1 MLKKDLVI
9 IPTYN
14 EALNSSLIY
23 KKIRETNI
31 HSEILFIDDN
41 SPDNTS
47 LVISEIIKDDK
58 KVHLINRK
66 KKLGIGSAHK
76 DGFLWAKKM
85 KFNYVTTI
93 DADLSHNPNLI
104 PYMLKNIEK
113 YNIIITGR
121 FLQEDSLKDWALI
134 RRIITK
140 TRHKI
145 IKLLLKV
152 PYDTSGAFRCYNFEK
167 IKIDDLLMAKDDGYS
182 FFWESL
188 YILYKKKYTILEIP
202 MKLPRRIYG
211 SSKLNIKDILRAVT
225 YLIYFYFKKKF

>member
-14 EALNSSLIY
+14 EAINSNLIY
-23 KKIRETNI
+23 KKIRATNVN
-31 HSEILFIDDN
+31 SEILFIDDN

-47 LVISEIIKDDK
+47 LVISKIMITDK
-58 KVHLINRK
+58 KIHLIKRK

-76 DGFLWAKKM
+76 EGFLWAKNNN
-85 KFNYVTTI
+85 FDYVTTI
-93 DADLSHNPNLI
+93 DADLSHNPDLI

-121 FLQEDSLKDWALI
+121 FLQEDTLEEWPLI

-145 IKLLLKV
+145 VKLLLGV
-152 PYDTSGAFRCYNFEK
+152 PYDTSGAFRCYNFSKVK
-167 IKIDDLLMAKDDGYS
+167 IEDLLMAKDNGYS

-188 YILYKKKYTILEIP
+188 FILYKKKYTILEIP
-202 MKLPRRIYG
+202 MKQPRRIHG
-211 SSKLNIKDILRAVT
+211 SSKISIKDIFRAVT

>member
-14 EALNSSLIY
+14 EAINSNLIY
-23 KKIRETNI
+23 RKIRATNT

-47 LVISEIIKDDK
+47 LVVNEIINNDK
-58 KVHLINRK
+58 KVHLINRR

-76 DGFLWAKKM
+76 EGFIWAKKN
-85 KFNYVTTI
+85 KFDYVTTI
-93 DADLSHNPNLI
+93 DADLSHNPDLI

-121 FLQEDSLKDWALI
+121 FLQEDTLEEWPLVRKL
-134 RRIITK
+134 ITK
-140 TRHKI
+140 ASHKV
-145 IKLLLKV
+145 IKLLLGI
-152 PYDTSGAFRCYNFEK
+152 PYDTSGAFRCYNFTQVK
-167 IKIDDLLMAKDDGYS
+167 IEDLLMAKDNGYS

-188 YILYKKKYTILEIP
+188 FLLYKKKYTILEIP
-202 MKLPRRIYG
+202 MKQPRRIHG
-211 SSKLNIKDILRAVT
+211 SSKISIKDIFRAVT

>member
-14 EALNSSLIY
+14 EAINSNLIY
-23 KKIRETNI
+23 KKIRKTNT

-47 LVISEIIKDDK
+47 LVVNEIKNIDK
-58 KVHLINRK
+58 KVHLIDRK

-76 DGFLWAKKM
+76 EGFIWAKKRG
-85 KFNYVTTI
+85 FDYVTTI
-93 DADLSHNPNLI
+93 DADLSHDPDLI
-104 PYMLKNIEK
+104 PYMINNIEK

-121 FLQEDSLKDWALI
+121 FLQEDTLEEWPLI
-134 RRIITK
+134 RRFITK

-145 IKLLLKV
+145 IKFLLGV
-152 PYDTSGAFRCYNFEK
+152 PYDTSGAFRCYNFKQVK
-167 IKIDDLLMAKDDGYS
+167 IEDLLMAKDNGYS

-188 YILYKKKYTILEIP
+188 FLLYKKKYTILEIP
-202 MKLPRRIYG
+202 MKQPRRIHG
-211 SSKLNIKDILRAVT
+211 SSKISINDIFRAIT

>member
-14 EALNSSLIY
+14 EAINSNLIY
-23 KKIRETNI
+23 KKIRATNVN
-31 HSEILFIDDN
+31 SEILFIDDN

-47 LVISEIIKDDK
+47 LVISKIMITDK
-58 KVHLINRK
+58 KIHLIKRK

-76 DGFLWAKKM
+76 EGFLWAKNNN
-85 KFNYVTTI
+85 FDYVTTI
-93 DADLSHNPNLI
+93 DADLSHNPDLI

-121 FLQEDSLKDWALI
+121 FLQEDTLEEWPLI

-140 TRHKI
+140 TRHKVV
-145 IKLLLKV
+145 KLLLGV
-152 PYDTSGAFRCYNFEK
+152 PYDTSGAFRCYNFSKVK
-167 IKIDDLLMAKDDGYS
+167 IEDLLMAKDNGYS

-188 YILYKKKYTILEIP
+188 FILYKKKYTILEIP
-202 MKLPRRIYG
+202 MKQPRRIHG
-211 SSKLNIKDILRAVT
+211 SSKISIKDIFRAVT

>member
-14 EALNSSLIY
+14 EAINSNLIY
-23 KKIRETNI
+23 KKIRATNVN
-31 HSEILFIDDN
+31 SEILFIDDN

-47 LVISEIIKDDK
+47 LVISKIMITDK
-58 KVHLINRK
+58 KIHLMKRK

-76 DGFLWAKKM
+76 EGFLWAKNNN
-85 KFNYVTTI
+85 FDYVTTI
-93 DADLSHNPNLI
+93 DADLSHNPDLI

-121 FLQEDSLKDWALI
+121 FLQEDTLEEWPLI

-140 TRHKI
+140 TRHKVV
-145 IKLLLKV
+145 KLLLGV
-152 PYDTSGAFRCYNFEK
+152 PYDTSGAFRCYNFSKVK
-167 IKIDDLLMAKDDGYS
+167 IEDLLMAKDNGYS

-188 YILYKKKYTILEIP
+188 FILYKKKYTILEIP
-202 MKLPRRIYG
+202 MKQPRRIHG
-211 SSKLNIKDILRAVT
+211 SSKISIKDIFRAVT

>member
-14 EALNSSLIY
+14 EAINSNLIY
-23 KKIRETNI
+23 KKIRATNVN
-31 HSEILFIDDN
+31 SEILFIDDN

-47 LVISEIIKDDK
+47 LVISKIMITDK
-58 KVHLINRK
+58 KIHLMKRE

-76 DGFLWAKKM
+76 EGFLWAKNNN
-85 KFNYVTTI
+85 FDYVTTI
-93 DADLSHNPNLI
+93 DADLSHNPDLI

-121 FLQEDSLKDWALI
+121 FLQEDTLEEWPLI

-145 IKLLLKV
+145 VKLLLGV
-152 PYDTSGAFRCYNFEK
+152 PYDTSGAFRCYNFSKVK
-167 IKIDDLLMAKDDGYS
+167 IEDLLMAKDNGYS

-188 YILYKKKYTILEIP
+188 FILYKKKYTILEIP
-202 MKLPRRIYG
+202 MKQPRRIHG
-211 SSKLNIKDILRAVT
+211 SSKISIKDIFRAVT

>member
-104 PYMLKNIEK
+104 PYMLKNIE
-113 YNIIITGR
+113 
-121 FLQEDSLKDWALI
+121 
-134 RRIITK
+134 
-140 TRHKI
+140 
-145 IKLLLKV
+145 
-152 PYDTSGAFRCYNFEK
+152 
-167 IKIDDLLMAKDDGYS
+167 
-182 FFWESL
+182 
-188 YILYKKKYTILEIP
+188 
-202 MKLPRRIYG
+202 
-211 SSKLNIKDILRAVT
+211 
-225 YLIYFYFKKKF
+225 

>member
-14 EALNSSLIY
+14 EAINSNLIY
-23 KKIRETNI
+23 RKIRTTNT

-47 LVISEIIKDDK
+47 LVVNEIINNDK
-58 KVHLINRK
+58 KVHLINRR

-76 DGFLWAKKM
+76 EGFIWAKKN
-85 KFNYVTTI
+85 KFDYVTTI
-93 DADLSHNPNLI
+93 DADLSHNPDLI

-121 FLQEDSLKDWALI
+121 FLQEDTLEEWPLVRKL
-134 RRIITK
+134 ITK
-140 TRHKI
+140 VRHKV
-145 IKLLLKV
+145 IKLLLGI
-152 PYDTSGAFRCYNFEK
+152 PYDTSGAFRCYNFTQVK
-167 IKIDDLLMAKDDGYS
+167 IEDLLMAKDNGYS

-188 YILYKKKYTILEIP
+188 FLLYKKRYTILEIP
-202 MKLPRRIYG
+202 MKQPRRIHG
-211 SSKLNIKDILRAVT
+211 SSKISIKDIFRAVT

>member
-14 EALNSSLIY
+14 EAINSNLIY
-23 KKIRETNI
+23 KKIRATNVN
-31 HSEILFIDDN
+31 SEILFIDDN

-47 LVISEIIKDDK
+47 LVISEIMITDK
-58 KVHLINRK
+58 KIHLMKRE

-76 DGFLWAKKM
+76 EGFLWAKNNN
-85 KFNYVTTI
+85 FDYVTTI
-93 DADLSHNPNLI
+93 DADLSHNPDLI

-121 FLQEDSLKDWALI
+121 FLQEDTLEEWPLI

-145 IKLLLKV
+145 VKLLLGV
-152 PYDTSGAFRCYNFEK
+152 PYDTSGAFRCYNFSKVK
-167 IKIDDLLMAKDDGYS
+167 IEDLLMAKDNGYS

-188 YILYKKKYTILEIP
+188 FILYKKKYTILEIP
-202 MKLPRRIYG
+202 MKQPRRIHG
-211 SSKLNIKDILRAVT
+211 SSKISIKDIFRAVT

>member
-14 EALNSSLIY
+14 EAINSNLIY
-23 KKIRETNI
+23 RKIRATNT

-47 LVISEIIKDDK
+47 LVVNEIINNDK
-58 KVHLINRK
+58 KVHLINRR

-76 DGFLWAKKM
+76 EGFIWAKKN
-85 KFNYVTTI
+85 KFDYVTTI
-93 DADLSHNPNLI
+93 DADLSHNPDLI

-121 FLQEDSLKDWALI
+121 FLQEDTLEEWPLI
-134 RRIITK
+134 RKLITK
-140 TRHKI
+140 ARHEVVKS
-145 IKLLLKV
+145 LLGV
-152 PYDTSGAFRCYNFEK
+152 PYDTSGAFRCYNFTQVK
-167 IKIDDLLMAKDDGYS
+167 IEDLLMAKDNGYS

-188 YILYKKKYTILEIP
+188 FLLYKKKYTILEIP
-202 MKLPRRIYG
+202 MKQPRRIHG
-211 SSKLNIKDILRAVT
+211 SSKISIKDIFRAIT

>member
-14 EALNSSLIY
+14 EAINSNLIY
-23 KKIRETNI
+23 KKIRATNT

-47 LVISEIIKDDK
+47 LVVNEIINNDK
-58 KVHLINRK
+58 KVHLINRR

-76 DGFLWAKKM
+76 EGFIWAKENE
-85 KFNYVTTI
+85 FDYVTTI
-93 DADLSHNPNLI
+93 DADLSHNPDLI

-121 FLQEDSLKDWALI
+121 FLQEDTLEEWPLI
-134 RRIITK
+134 RKLITK
-140 TRHKI
+140 ARHEVVKS
-145 IKLLLKV
+145 LLGV
-152 PYDTSGAFRCYNFEK
+152 PYDTSGAFRCYNFTQVK
-167 IKIDDLLMAKDDGYS
+167 IEDLLMAKDNGYS

-188 YILYKKKYTILEIP
+188 FLLYKKKYTILEIP
-202 MKLPRRIYG
+202 MKQPRRIHG
-211 SSKLNIKDILRAVT
+211 SSKISIKDIFRAIT